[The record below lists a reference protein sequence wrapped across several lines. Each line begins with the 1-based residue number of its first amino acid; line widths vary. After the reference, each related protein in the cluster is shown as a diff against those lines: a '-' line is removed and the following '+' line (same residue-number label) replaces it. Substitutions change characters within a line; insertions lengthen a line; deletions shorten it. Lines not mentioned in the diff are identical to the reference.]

1 MKKLF
6 LLITIIVSFTLSL
19 KAQDK
24 IYRNNGKIVEAKI
37 IEVGASEVKYRE
49 YNNPNGPVYVLETDR
64 IKKIVYENGKVETF
78 SEIIKTRKDMQ
89 AKEIKQLK

>member
-24 IYRNNGKIVEAKI
+24 IYRNNGKIVEAK
-37 IEVGASEVKYRE
+37 
-49 YNNPNGPVYVLETDR
+49 
-64 IKKIVYENGKVETF
+64 
-78 SEIIKTRKDMQ
+78 
-89 AKEIKQLK
+89 